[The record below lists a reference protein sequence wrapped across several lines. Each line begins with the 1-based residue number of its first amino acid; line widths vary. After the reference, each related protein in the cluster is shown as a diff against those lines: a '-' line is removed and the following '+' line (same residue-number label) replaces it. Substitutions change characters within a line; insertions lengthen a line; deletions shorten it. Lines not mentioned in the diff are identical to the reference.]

1 MTRPKIE
8 TEFQEAV
15 RQAIA
20 DKHAVGLP
28 AYQGIDGYLV
38 AIYPGGRHVRLKK
51 LTTEFLEQD
60 AREETA
66 TNNSRRPQRRR

>member
-8 TEFQEAV
+8 TEFRAAV

-20 DKHAVGLP
+20 DKHAAGLP

-38 AIYPGGRHVRLKK
+38 AIYPGGRRVKLKK
-51 LTTEFLEQD
+51 LATGTSGRD
-60 AREETA
+60 AHEITA
-66 TNNSRRPQRRR
+66 TNHPRRSKRRR